1 MVKFCPGCG
10 FSLVQEFKFCPE
22 CGYELDK
29 VRQVTSTEDQVIL
42 NEFEKNRFVDKIICD
57 NCGEENDLKTINCS
71 GCGVKLLGSITR
83 EIEHNPVNQNENIT
97 PDVKSRTVIK
107 PAKTKKNKTELKTF
121 PTIKIKSLS
130 KTKTIAI
137 ISIGTGLAIVI
148 LIFSGLLNTLIV
160 PVNTASV
167 NTNQNSGIDLNNLKK
182 INDLEAVIK
191 ANPSD
196 TTSILELANLKNDA
210 GMFEQAIVNYK
221 QYLSLVPNDPAA
233 RIDMGIC
240 YYNLQNFDTAINEM
254 EQALK
259 YDPKLQIG
267 YLNLGIVNLAAGKM
281 EKSKEWLKKAVN
293 IDPDSE
299 NGKKAQELLSS
310 HNNQINGGK

>member
-1 MVKFCPGCG
+1 MVKFCPVCG
-10 FSLVQEFKFCPE
+10 YKLVQEFKFCPE
-22 CGYELDK
+22 CGFELEK
-29 VRQVTSTEDQVIL
+29 VRQVTNTEDRVTL
-42 NEFEKNRFVDKIICD
+42 NEPKENIFVDKIICN
-57 NCGEENDLKTINCS
+57 NCGEENDLENINCYE
-71 GCGVKLLGSITR
+71 CGAKLTDSITR
-83 EIEHNPVNQNENIT
+83 EIEQKPVNQHEKIT
-97 PDVKSRTVIK
+97 SNVKSGPVVK
-107 PAKTKKNKTELKTF
+107 SAKTKKNKIESKSF
-121 PTIKIKSLS
+121 HAIKVKSLN
-130 KTKTIAI
+130 KAKTIAI
-137 ISIGTGLAIVI
+137 ISIGTGLAILM

-160 PVNTASV
+160 PGNTSSV
-167 NTNQNSGIDLNNLKK
+167 NTSQNSGIDVKNLKK
-182 INDLEAVIK
+182 INDLEAVVK
-191 ANPSD
+191 TNPLD
-196 TTSILELANLKNDA
+196 TASILELANLKNDA

-281 EKSKEWLKKAVN
+281 EKSQEWLKKAVN
-293 IDPDSE
+293 IDPNSE